1 MSFQEWLLEEIKNR
15 GWSQSELARRA
26 NISRASISNILSK
39 TRQPGPEVC
48 EAISRAL
55 HIPAEIVFYKAGLLP
70 HEIKKDE
77 QIEEIQNIYN
87 SLDDHGKVEIL
98 EQARLRLRIQE
109 EQGGRKPRAAT
120 DPRPAQ

>member
-1 MSFQEWLLEEIKNR
+1 MNFQEWLLEELRNR

-26 NISRASISNILSK
+26 DISRASISNILSK

-48 EAISRAL
+48 EAISRAF
-55 HIPAEIVFYKAGLLP
+55 HIPAEIVFYQAGLFP
-70 HEIKKDE
+70 REIKKDE

-87 SLDDHGKVEIL
+87 SLDDYGKVEIL

-109 EQGGRKPRAAT
+109 EQGGRKPRTKT
-120 DPRPAQ
+120 DPQPAQ